1 MIHIQVQNYK
11 KSRVSYVSYIHT
23 SYTKHTVL
31 DLSNVRSNHAPL
43 NYSGQESEKNLQ
55 FMILTYL
62 WPWNKVK
69 VNAKVDIYRI
79 YSVRENRN
87 VNVFGTYG
95 RSAAGRPA

>member
-1 MIHIQVQNYK
+1 MGRLKGLPKCKGNKKSKRSDDSHSSAKLQ

-62 WPWNKVK
+62 WP
-69 VNAKVDIYRI
+69 
-79 YSVRENRN
+79 
-87 VNVFGTYG
+87 
-95 RSAAGRPA
+95 